1 MARTRLQSELRTH
14 AKGSPFVSGLTPA
27 PCRSVAQAILF
38 TLRYEGPVPQFPRG
52 TPFDA
57 WQSSRPRSFLR
68 RFPCSAGTLR
78 AVCVPVEF
86 RGTGSF
92 AFTLQRAGFSL
103 RHKSHAAHRSNIKP
117 HPNSCSKLSTPT
129 RRTCHLLNRSRPT
142 TPATRINNGSGSL
155 LNCRSANVA
164 AAINI
169 VGTSTNER
177 FPRMN
182 AAPAIAPT
190 AAAVTP

>member
-27 PCRSVAQAILF
+27 PCRSYRRRLCHRLSYRSPPAGSFRRCRSVAQAFL
-38 TLRYEGPVPQFPRG
+38 PVPQFPCG
-52 TPFDA
+52 GATNS

-103 RHKSHAAHRSNIKP
+103 RHKSHAAHRSKIKP
-117 HPNSCSKLSTPT
+117 HPVLVANSQHQPEEHVIS
-129 RRTCHLLNRSRPT
+129 
-142 TPATRINNGSGSL
+142 
-155 LNCRSANVA
+155 
-164 AAINI
+164 
-169 VGTSTNER
+169 
-177 FPRMN
+177 
-182 AAPAIAPT
+182 
-190 AAAVTP
+190 